1 MPTQHETTRTGIEE
15 LVHRTITSILPGLPA
30 GAIDGG
36 RHLKE
41 LGADSVDRVEII
53 MALIEELGIEAD
65 MSRFSGIPS
74 VDGLVQFL
82 WEEKQS

>member
-1 MPTQHETTRTGIEE
+1 MPTQHETARADIEA
-15 LVHRTITSILPGLPA
+15 LVHRTIISILPGLPA

-53 MALIEELGIEAD
+53 MALIEEVGIEAD
-65 MSRFSGIPS
+65 MARFSEIPS
-74 VDGLVQFL
+74 VDALVQFL
-82 WEEKQS
+82 WEEQS